1 MQNQKNR
8 FLNEKRT
15 CGRGISI
22 KMITKLLNIQF
33 SRLKRQKIFYLYF
46 AVMAAIIISN
56 ALQCTGSPEGN
67 GTGYYAGGRFPTFCM
82 QSYIDI
88 VGSLFLSFT
97 CAVLI
102 SGEKAS
108 GMFKQPLLNGVSKK
122 QLLMAKTVCLLMV
135 ALVFF
140 LFVILF
146 SIGIGFLF
154 WGSHV
159 FDHAGE
165 CLLQIIL
172 LTFPQIT
179 MVLFLVF
186 LSLHMSNI
194 SSMMCASLIILLINN
209 LFSQFFGDY
218 ISFVDFMYYLYAFS
232 CYNGMI
238 LRSNV
243 IVLGLFVNLITG
255 MLLVYGITRRINNMV
270 M

>member
-1 MQNQKNR
+1 
-8 FLNEKRT
+8 
-15 CGRGISI
+15 
-22 KMITKLLNIQF
+22 MITGLLKIQF
-33 SRLKRQKIFYLYF
+33 VRLKRQKIFYLYF

-56 ALQCTGSPEGN
+56 AFQCTGSPEEN
-67 GTGYYAGGRFPTFCM
+67 GMAYYAGGRFPTFCM

-88 VGSLFLSFT
+88 VGSLFLSFI

-102 SGEKAS
+102 CGEKAS

-122 QLLMAKTVCLLMV
+122 QLLMAKTISLLMV

-154 WGSHV
+154 WESHV
-159 FDHAGE
+159 FDYAGE
-165 CLLQIIL
+165 CLLQMIL
-172 LTFPQIT
+172 LTFPQII

-186 LSLHMSNI
+186 LSLHMPNI
-194 SSMMCASLIILLINN
+194 SSMMCASLIILLTNN

-232 CYNGMI
+232 GYNGMI
-238 LRSNV
+238 LRGN
-243 IVLGLFVNLITG
+243 IITLGLIVNLVTG
-255 MLLVYGITRRINNMV
+255 MLLVYGITRRVSNMV